1 MYENESWAKLSNE
14 IENCKKCILYK
25 TRNNVVIYS
34 GKIGA
39 PIMFIGE
46 APGKEE
52 DLAGKPFVGRA
63 GKTLN
68 QKIDSLNIVG
78 KYIIVNVLK
87 CKPTNNVYK
96 KEYEKACVPYLFK
109 QIELSNPK
117 LIITLGRNA
126 WKLFSPMPL
135 TQMVGKPITLD
146 NVMFFPMF
154 HPAAILHDPRKK
166 DLWESSWKELKKYIE
181 NESMIK

>member
-1 MYENESWAKLSNE
+1 MYENESWAKLSRK

-52 DLAGKPFVGRA
+52 DLEGKPFVGRA

-68 QKIDSLNIVG
+68 QKIDSLNISG

-87 CKPTNNVYK
+87 CKPIGNVYK

-109 QIELSNPK
+109 QIELSKPK
-117 LIITLGRNA
+117 LIVTLGRNA
-126 WKLFSPMPL
+126 WKLFSSMPL
-135 TQMVGKPITLD
+135 AQMVGKAINLGNIT
-146 NVMFFPMF
+146 VFPMF

-166 DLWESSWKELKKYIE
+166 NLWESSWNALKKYIE
-181 NESMIK
+181 NESLIK